1 MAANASEQTPR
12 IATASFPGPRHIK
25 AGVVRQDAAAGR
37 AEQRRAV
44 IAVADGHGDPNCRY
58 SDWGAVVASR
68 VAVEVL
74 WQFIGGDE
82 EKVQCRTPGLAPT
95 SEEITQAVRRIA
107 YLWRVRT
114 AQLSQLFDQWEISQR
129 IDGLAIGGGSAGAEA
144 AAKSAL
150 FDEQALDQI
159 VAAGPDDNRSHLF
172 GTTLLAAAIWKKHL
186 LLLKIGDGEI
196 ILSHAAGEPERWGE
210 RSQEKNYS
218 NRTDSLSGGPAPR
231 KCADPIHKAASPPR
245 YRARRSN
252 PGAP

>member
-58 SDWGAVVASR
+58 SDWGAVVASDGHLGGL
-68 VAVEVL
+68 A
-74 WQFIGGDE
+74 FGGDE

-144 AAKSAL
+144 AA
-150 FDEQALDQI
+150 
-159 VAAGPDDNRSHLF
+159 R
-172 GTTLLAAAIWKKHL
+172 
-186 LLLKIGDGEI
+186 
-196 ILSHAAGEPERWGE
+196 
-210 RSQEKNYS
+210 
-218 NRTDSLSGGPAPR
+218 
-231 KCADPIHKAASPPR
+231 ADAHHCC
-245 YRARRSN
+245 
-252 PGAP
+252 